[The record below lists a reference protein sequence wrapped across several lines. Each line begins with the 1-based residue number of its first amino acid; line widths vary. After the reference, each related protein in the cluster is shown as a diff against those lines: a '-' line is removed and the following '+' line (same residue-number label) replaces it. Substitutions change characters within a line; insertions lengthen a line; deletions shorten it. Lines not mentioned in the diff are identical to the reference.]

1 MKPYLAI
8 IYDSFIE
15 SLRSKVLWVLLI
27 GWTLVLAA
35 LAPFGFIVEVSYEFQ
50 SMEIRDRDRLT
61 AVFGQLAK
69 GGGTV
74 SQRGVWECLSKP
86 TQQSLKERLGGGQE
100 TQLTSGTLAQYLNE
114 VLRSRGL
121 YTAER
126 FPRAERRSD
135 LQELLEMPA
144 DRLSDEQLIRRNRR
158 LIELAFPV
166 ELTPVNP
173 NRVWVAY
180 AGFRLGSGPLPVSLK
195 QARQFLEPILLG
207 FMKFGLGV
215 VAVFVALVVTS
226 PMIPEM
232 FQSGSLY
239 LLLSKP
245 ISRSWLFLAKFAG
258 GCAFVALNIAY
269 LLTGLYFIAG
279 YRLGLWNAGLFA
291 CIPVFVFI
299 FSIYYSVSAVSGL
312 IWKNAVVS
320 MVLTFLFWL
329 FCFALGGLRGYM
341 QMPMEIS
348 PQIVDVQQVDDVLM
362 ATTHRGLLQIWDAD
376 QQRWQPAYGLRGDE
390 RRVLGPIWQRDQQ
403 RLLFA
408 RVDRNPLARMMGG
421 GARLGIADLRPEGES
436 GGGEQVASA
445 TEGNDEAVEK
455 SSVTSASAD
464 RAISVDATK
473 IGARWSDARLDT
485 GPGLP
490 AQPRRFEQVLG
501 EVELFCETG
510 IWRYRSSAEKPAQGG
525 FELFGMRLPL
535 PGSAD
540 QPFQLISPDGWQPQ
554 GPMDAAVDA
563 QGKAWWV
570 YHRARLEQLRR
581 DPADQRLQL
590 DARAYQLDWDSELLV
605 LVAAT
610 DRYVLLVAEGQTPR
624 LLDIAAGS
632 IETVD
637 ALGAASVRSVIAC
650 PTTGRFAGLTPGG
663 DVWWLW
669 PQEGRIERPRLAG
682 QGKASGM
689 AFREDGALWVAHHV
703 DQVDLWSS
711 DGSTTEA
718 IARPSLTNWQRF
730 YYWGVVPVYTV
741 NPKPAAMD
749 STLLYLLQRE
759 ETFGLQFDA
768 LDLESARQEIDPWS
782 PLWSNMAFVGLL
794 LAAGC
799 WLLYRQDL

>member
-50 SMEIRDRDRLT
+50 SMEIRDRERLT
-61 AVFGQLAK
+61 AVFGQLTK
-69 GGGTV
+69 GGGSV
-74 SQRGVWECLSKP
+74 SQRGVWESLSVQ
-86 TQQSLKERLGGGQE
+86 TRQSLKERLGGGQE

-114 VLRSRGL
+114 VIRTRDL
-121 YTAER
+121 YSTER

-135 LQELLEMPA
+135 LQELLETSP

-180 AGFRLGSGPLPVSLK
+180 AGFRLGSNPLPVSLK

-376 QQRWQPAYGLRGDE
+376 QQKWEPAYGLRGDE

-421 GARLGIADLRPEGES
+421 GARLGIADLRREEES
-436 GGGEQVASA
+436 AG
-445 TEGNDEAVEK
+445 
-455 SSVTSASAD
+455 D
-464 RAISVDATK
+464 RW
-473 IGARWSDARLDT
+473 RDARLDT
-485 GPGLP
+485 GPNLP
-490 AQPRRFEQVLG
+490 AQPRRMEQVLG

-510 IWRYRSSAEKPAQGG
+510 LWRYRPASEKPAQGG
-525 FELFGMRLPL
+525 IELFGMRLPL
-535 PGSAD
+535 PGGAD

-563 QGKAWWV
+563 QGQAWWV
-570 YHRARLEQLRR
+570 YHRATLERLQR
-581 DPADQRLQL
+581 DAGGQRLQL
-590 DARAYQLDWDSELLV
+590 DSQSHRLDWDPELLV

-610 DRYVLLVAEGQTPR
+610 DRYVLLVAEGQTPQ
-624 LLDIAAGS
+624 LLDIDAGS
-632 IETVD
+632 IEPVD
-637 ALGAASVRSVIAC
+637 QLGAGSVRSVIAC
-650 PTTGRFAGLTPGG
+650 PRTGRFAGLTPGG

-682 QGKASGM
+682 QGKVSGI

-703 DQVDLWSS
+703 DQVDLWSI
-711 DGSTTEA
+711 DGSSAEA

-759 ETFGLQFDA
+759 ESFGLQFDA

-782 PLWSNMAFVGLL
+782 PLWSNLAFVALL
-794 LAAGC
+794 WAAGC